1 MKTEIESLVS
11 RRQHSCRHMQKILSK
26 EGGFWLNSIKINRE
40 DVENF
45 TKAEGQERLIQQ
57 K

>member
-1 MKTEIESLVS
+1 MKTEIEYLVS

-26 EGGFWLNSIKINRE
+26 EGGFWLNSIKINKE

-45 TKAEGQERLIQQ
+45 IKTEGQERLIQQ